1 LKEEKMPSDSTYD
14 RIWEHENDSRNE
26 LMRKRREYCKDKFS
40 KMSMEEKIDFLLEE
54 YTEKYAKKDL
64 L

>member
-1 LKEEKMPSDSTYD
+1 MPSDSTYD

-40 KMSMEEKIDFLLEE
+40 KMRLVVS
-54 YTEKYAKKDL
+54 
-64 L
+64 

>member
-1 LKEEKMPSDSTYD
+1 MLSDSTYD

-54 YTEKYAKKDL
+54 YAKKDL